1 MSTTAVTPQ
10 RVAEAFCKGM
20 DQIDE
25 IRAAAN
31 AQIEAVQ
38 AIQENRY
45 NWLRENGFPIE
56 FLIRIYIHD
65 RDRKT
70 LLNYEIK
77 KIIDPFQAER
87 ESCMSSILQAHKRS
101 KSHKTTDG
109 IVFKDLK
116 ESVTVEDWD
125 ALLDYVRKNDKW
137 NLLEKGVSKTLVL
150 DEMGELEEDKETG
163 DKHRPNGEAIPPGV
177 KYNAFRT
184 VKVRKS

>member
-1 MSTTAVTPQ
+1 MSTTGTVTPQ

-38 AIQENRY
+38 AIQEDRY
-45 NWLRENGFPIE
+45 NWLRENGFPVE
-56 FLIRIYIHD
+56 FLSQIYV
-65 RDRKT
+65 RDRERKR
-70 LLNYEIK
+70 LLNHEIE
-77 KIIDPFQAER
+77 KIIDPLQSER
-87 ESCMSSILQAHKRS
+87 EASLCAILQTNKL
-101 KSHKTTDG
+101 KSVKTSFGT
-109 IVFKDLK
+109 VFKDLK
-116 ESVTVEDWD
+116 ESVTVEDKD
-125 ALLDYVRKNDKW
+125 TFIEFIKETGNF
-137 NLLEKGVSKTLVL
+137 NLATISAAKAVILEK
-150 DEMGELEEDKETG
+150 MGELEEDKETG